1 MQLDS
6 DSRLRLIKRSA
17 LGGLLLALPVIGY
30 GLGYMHGSG
39 APAPQS
45 REVVLSEPAQ
55 DAAETGAVAA
65 APAGE
70 HAKVGDAKVGDAKVG
85 DAKVEEAQAAATP
98 QPDTLP
104 EAPLSAE
111 TPPTAEERAL
121 AEAPGAEQALPA
133 QAELSSAA
141 AAEQDTAP
149 LDPAEAGLVEPALSY
164 SAAGEEDLQT
174 QVAAL
179 PLEEPETKPMKLATL
194 MVEPGDTLMALL
206 TDAGIA
212 RQEAY
217 EAITALEEVFSPRR
231 LRAGQEIKIAL
242 AESDD
247 AEGEGFSLVS
257 LALQPDVETDV
268 SVDRDDTGFYKALS
282 TPRELT
288 VGSEYGEGS
297 IESSLYQASLDAGM
311 PHGTLMDLIRVFSF
325 DVDFQRD
332 IHKGDGFRA
341 LYDLHYDDKG
351 EIVKT
356 GEVRF
361 ASLVLGGKER
371 RYYRY
376 TTEEGETDYFDP
388 DGKSVRRTLM
398 RTPIDGA
405 RLSSGFGM
413 RKHPILGY
421 SRMHKGTDF
430 AAPTGT
436 PVYAAGNG
444 KIVVAGRNGGYGNYV
459 RIRHNS
465 RYQTAY
471 AHLHGFARGIGKGSR
486 VEQGQIIAYVGS
498 TGRSTGPHLHYEVL
512 VDGTQVN
519 PRTIDL
525 PTGTVLAG
533 AELEKFQMHRARIEQ
548 EVAELSLGATQVAR
562 GKSDCGEAAEAPV
575 EQGSRDC

>member
-1 MQLDS
+1 MQSDS
-6 DSRLRLIKRSA
+6 DSRLRLVKRGA
-17 LGGLLLALPVIGY
+17 LAGFLLVLPAIGY

-45 REVVLSEPAQ
+45 REVVLSGP
-55 DAAETGAVAA
+55 AAETQQETAA
-65 APAGE
+65 ADTVAPAAE
-70 HAKVGDAKVGDAKVG
+70 S
-85 DAKVEEAQAAATP
+85 AQTLAATP
-98 QPDTLP
+98 QPENLPDT
-104 EAPLSAE
+104 PLSADV
-111 TPPTAEERAL
+111 PPTAEERAL
-121 AEAPGAEQALPA
+121 AEAPDVVE
-133 QAELSSAA
+133 AA
-141 AAEQDTAP
+141 ANQPALASADADQEGGAP
-149 LDPAEAGLVEPALSY
+149 LEPAEAELAETALSY
-164 SAAGEEDLQT
+164 SAAAEEDLQT

-179 PLEEPETKPMKLATL
+179 PLEEPKTKPMKLETL
-194 MVEPGDTLMALL
+194 MVEPGDTLMGLL

-231 LRAGQEIKIAL
+231 LRAGQEIKVAL
-242 AESDD
+242 TENDD
-247 AEGEGFSLVS
+247 AQGEGFSLVS

-268 SVDRDDTGFYKALS
+268 SVDRDDTGFYKALA

-297 IESSLYQASLDAGM
+297 IDSSLYQASLDAGL
-311 PHGTLMDLIRVFSF
+311 PHGTLMELIRVFSF

-341 LYDLHYDDKG
+341 LYDLHFDGDG

-361 ASLVLGGKER
+361 ASLILGGKER
-371 RYYRY
+371 RFYRY

-388 DGKSVRRTLM
+388 EGKSVRRTLM

-436 PVYAAGNG
+436 PIYAAGNG
-444 KIVVAGRNGGYGNYV
+444 KIVVAGRNGGYGNYI

-471 AHLHGFARGIGKGSR
+471 AHLHGFARGIGKGTR
-486 VEQGQIIAYVGS
+486 VEQGQIIGYVGS

-512 VDGTQVN
+512 VDGAQVN

-533 AELEKFQMHRARIEQ
+533 ADLEKFQMHRARIEQ
-548 EVAELSLGATQVAR
+548 EMAELSLGATQVAR
-562 GKSDCGEAAEAPV
+562 SKNDCGDAAGKPV